1 MGETQAPSLT
11 DLELVCAR
19 LRDFFA
25 HNTPWHRRLWGIG
38 TVLGLREVLEYA
50 DGCLT
55 ARSRSAEGLCFVVSS
70 TRREVG
76 RDPGVAPLADELDNL
91 LRQLSVNAPKDLNRH
106 AYDQFEQLVRRADG
120 GYLKRWSDA
129 PDHVPVEFA
138 SRSIAAHLLDS
149 GLSSEH
155 LYRWLQAT
163 ASSFSTISELAE
175 EASGMMSR
183 ARPRQF
189 EVFVPCFAPY
199 DKPPDRSGSVK
210 WLDGRAAADWLSQQT
225 PQATAR
231 RHSGGLLVTVER
243 RDPWAA
249 VDAAQALVA
258 RADARAK
265 VARLFGAGIK
275 MNGWA
280 RVAGSRRIYRIGH
293 LHSHVEIG
301 SLDRHQAVYRLD
313 AGLPVETDDALEL
326 ASYMESPN
334 AGAAIIGAWSAVE
347 ALLIRP
353 AEYNKSQAAD
363 RLAALVACSL
373 PRAELTPLAYR
384 HMTGADDALATAI
397 GAADTNYAKVLLV
410 ESHLKSGR
418 RLTLT
423 DGSDIAAQDR
433 IVAMLDDPAGSLERI
448 RRYVTESLR
457 RLYNQRNQIA
467 HSGSLRSAALTAAA
481 RTSFALVGAGLDR
494 IVHAQLQADKPL
506 TPLQLVARAETE
518 MSLVG
523 TPGGRSPISLL
534 D

>member
-1 MGETQAPSLT
+1 MPTAALRHDHAAPR
-11 DLELVCAR
+11 VCA
-19 LRDFFA
+19 
-25 HNTPWHRRLWGIG
+25 
-38 TVLGLREVLEYA
+38 
-50 DGCLT
+50 
-55 ARSRSAEGLCFVVSS
+55 SSSA
-70 TRREVG
+70 
-76 RDPGVAPLADELDNL
+76 A
-91 LRQLSVNAPKDLNRH
+91 
-106 AYDQFEQLVRRADG
+106 
-120 GYLKRWSDA
+120 
-129 PDHVPVEFA
+129 
-138 SRSIAAHLLDS
+138 
-149 GLSSEH
+149 
-155 LYRWLQAT
+155 
-163 ASSFSTISELAE
+163 
-175 EASGMMSR
+175 
-183 ARPRQF
+183 
-189 EVFVPCFAPY
+189 
-199 DKPPDRSGSVK
+199 
-210 WLDGRAAADWLSQQT
+210 
-225 PQATAR
+225 
-231 RHSGGLLVTVER
+231 
-243 RDPWAA
+243 
-249 VDAAQALVA
+249 
-258 RADARAK
+258 
-265 VARLFGAGIK
+265 
-275 MNGWA
+275 
-280 RVAGSRRIYRIGH
+280 
-293 LHSHVEIG
+293 
-301 SLDRHQAVYRLD
+301 
-313 AGLPVETDDALEL
+313 
-326 ASYMESPN
+326 
-334 AGAAIIGAWSAVE
+334 AAIIGAWSAVE

-523 TPGGRSPISLL
+523 TPGGRSPLSLL